1 MNTMI
6 RITKETAKRLKKNA
20 LTKRE
25 SYDEIIQRL
34 LNGIKK

>member
-6 RITKETAKRLKKNA
+6 RINKETAKLLKKKA

-34 LNGIKK
+34 LNEEK